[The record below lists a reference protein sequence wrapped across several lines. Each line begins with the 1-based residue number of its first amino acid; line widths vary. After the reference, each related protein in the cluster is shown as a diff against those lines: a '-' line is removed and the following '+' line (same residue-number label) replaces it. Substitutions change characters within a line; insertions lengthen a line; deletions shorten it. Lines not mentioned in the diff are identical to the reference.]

1 VLKALQP
8 KVLLAR
14 PTLPTIHCQRHHYT
28 HGRLPGLVEPRY
40 YMLAMST
47 ELIWQTISTGSADTS
62 RLGELLGSKL
72 AGGEVIELRS
82 DLGGGKTTFVKGLA
96 KGAGSNDQVASPT
109 FTLKRVYKTP
119 KFQIFHYDFYRLSE
133 PGILHE
139 ELAESIGDKRAVTVI
154 EWSDIVKDV
163 LPAGRL
169 SIEFTPTANDP
180 DERQVST
187 QYSENFQGIIREIET
202 QWQESRP

>member
-1 VLKALQP
+1 
-8 KVLLAR
+8 
-14 PTLPTIHCQRHHYT
+14 
-28 HGRLPGLVEPRY
+28 
-40 YMLAMST
+40 MLAMST

>member
-1 VLKALQP
+1 
-8 KVLLAR
+8 
-14 PTLPTIHCQRHHYT
+14 
-28 HGRLPGLVEPRY
+28 
-40 YMLAMST
+40 
-47 ELIWQTISTGSADTS
+47 
-62 RLGELLGSKL
+62 
-72 AGGEVIELRS
+72 
-82 DLGGGKTTFVKGLA
+82 VKGLA